1 MHEEF
6 LMFLTL
12 LYIVLWKL
20 RPADFIWRLH
30 SKLTDKHDLMRNSS
44 LTKSGVLS

>member
-6 LMFLTL
+6 RMFLTL
-12 LYIVLWKL
+12 LYIVIWQL
-20 RPADFIWRLH
+20 RPADFIWKLH
-30 SKLTDKHDLMRNSS
+30 SEPTDKQDLMRNSS